1 MKKKTFLTSIS
12 TALTGFLLSVQSARA
27 ELTNPVVESQ
37 FGSGS
42 DEAASGSTFAEYFV
56 FFWNALI
63 SIGAIMVLIFFVW
76 GALEWI
82 SSGGDKGKVEN
93 ARNRITQAVIG
104 LIILVGSY
112 AIIGFIG
119 EIFFGDTFSILQINT
134 PETN

>member
-1 MKKKTFLTSIS
+1 MKKKAFLATLTS
-12 TALTGFLLSVQSARA
+12 FLLSAQQARA
-27 ELTNPVVESQ
+27 ELTNPVVESS

-42 DEAASGSTFAEYFV
+42 EEAASGSTFAEYFV

-63 SIGAIMVLIFFVW
+63 SIGAIMVLVFFVW
-76 GALEWI
+76 GAIEWI

-119 EIFFGDTFSILQINT
+119 EIFFGDTFSILQINI